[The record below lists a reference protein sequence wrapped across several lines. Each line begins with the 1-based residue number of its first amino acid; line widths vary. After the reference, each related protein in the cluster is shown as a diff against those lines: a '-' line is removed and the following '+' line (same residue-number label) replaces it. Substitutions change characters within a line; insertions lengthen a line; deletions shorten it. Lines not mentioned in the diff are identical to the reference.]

1 MTTDSTDS
9 TVPPRFVV
17 RPRDPRKEDKLLK
30 AGLHPLLARLYAQRG
45 CSIPPASAIGG
56 LLPPTDMLGL
66 DIAATRLAD
75 AIDAGEK
82 LLVVADYD
90 CDGATACA
98 LAVRGL
104 RQMGANVDYL
114 VPNRFET
121 GYGLSPQVVDLALPR
136 KPDLILTVDNGIA
149 SHAGVDHANAHG
161 IEVIVTDHHA
171 VGATLP
177 AARAIVNPNQPG
189 CGFGSRQLAGVG
201 VMFYVLIALRAE
213 LRRRGRFD
221 AASQPKLHTL
231 LDLVAVGTVADLVR
245 LDDNNRLLVRLG
257 LDRLRSGQAQAGIA
271 ALTRVAGRELRRLST
286 ADIGFGIGPRIN
298 AAGRLADMSIG
309 IECLL
314 TDDPARAFDLANQ
327 LDRINA
333 ERRLVQD
340 AMLDRSADLP
350 VDADASAIVLMDASF
365 HAGVTG
371 LVATKLKDRHH
382 RPTLVFAPTG
392 EGQLTGS
399 GRSIPGLHLR
409 DAIDLVTKR
418 APGLVDRFGGH
429 AMAAGLTIAAGGLDE
444 FRSQFCAV
452 VTELLGET
460 PRERVITVDGAL
472 ETAWMRAEIAQM
484 LGAEIWG
491 QAFEAPLFADE
502 FEVIQQRV
510 VGERHV
516 KAALKVAGQRF
527 DAIGFNRMK
536 LPPRGVFAFRVDANE
551 YNGHINTQLVI
562 EHVI

>member
-1 MTTDSTDS
+1 MTDTSA
-9 TVPPRFVV
+9 PPRFVV
-17 RPRDPRKEDKLLK
+17 RPRDPRKEDALVR
-30 AGLHPLLARLYAQRG
+30 AGMHPLLARLYAQRG
-45 CSIPPASAIGG
+45 CSTPPVTGIGK

-66 DIAATRLAD
+66 PDAAERLAD
-75 AIDAGEK
+75 AIEDGEK

-98 LAVRGL
+98 VAVRGL
-104 RQMGANVDYL
+104 RQLGAEVDYL

-136 KPDLILTVDNGIA
+136 RPDLIVTVDNGIA
-149 SHAGVDHANAHG
+149 SHEGVDYANAHG

-177 AARAIVNPNQPG
+177 DARAIVNPNQPG
-189 CGFGSRQLAGVG
+189 CGFASRALAGVG

-213 LRRRGRFD
+213 LRRRGRFT
-221 AASQPKLHTL
+221 AETQPRLDRL

-245 LDDNNRLLVRLG
+245 LDENNRLLVKLG
-257 LDRLRSGQAQAGIA
+257 LERLRSGQANPGIS
-271 ALTRVAGRELRRLST
+271 ALARVAGRELRKLST

-314 TDDPARAFDLANQ
+314 TDDPARAFDLAGE
-327 LDRINA
+327 LDRMNA

-350 VDADASAIVLMDASF
+350 VAPDAPAIVLTDPSF

-382 RPTLVFAPTG
+382 RPAIVFAPSADGAT
-392 EGQLTGS
+392 LTGS
-399 GRSIPGLHLR
+399 GRSIAGLHLR

-418 APGLVDRFGGH
+418 APGLVERFGGH
-429 AMAAGLTIAAGGLDE
+429 AMAAGLTIGAGALDT
-444 FRSQFCAV
+444 FREQFVQV
-452 VTELLGET
+452 VIEQLGSA
-460 PRERVITVDGAL
+460 PQERIVTVDGPL
-472 ETAWMRAEIAQM
+472 ETAWMKAEIAQM

-491 QAFEAPLFADE
+491 QAFDAPLFADE
-502 FEVIQQRV
+502 FEVIQQRI

-516 KAALKVAGQRF
+516 KASLRLNGQRF
-527 DAIGFNRMK
+527 DAIGFNRQK
-536 LPPRGVFAFRVDANE
+536 LPARGVFAYRVDANE
-551 YNGHINTQLVI
+551 FNGHINTQLVI
-562 EHVI
+562 EHVTEA

>member
-1 MTTDSTDS
+1 MSDSA
-9 TVPPRFVV
+9 VPPRFVV
-17 RPRDPRKEDKLLK
+17 RPRDPRKEDALIR

-45 CSIPPASAIGG
+45 CSAPPAASIGK

-66 DIAATRLAD
+66 ADAAERLAD
-75 AIDAGEK
+75 AIEDGER

-104 RQMGANVDYL
+104 RELGATVDYL

-136 KPDLILTVDNGIA
+136 KPDLIVTVDNGIA
-149 SHAGVDHANAHG
+149 SHEGVDYANAHG

-177 AARAIVNPNQPG
+177 DARAIVNPNQPG
-189 CGFGSRQLAGVG
+189 CGFASRQLAGVG

-213 LRRRGRFD
+213 LRARGRFD
-221 AASQPKLHTL
+221 AQTQPRLDKL
-231 LDLVAVGTVADLVR
+231 LDLVAVGTVADLVK
-245 LDDNNRLLVRLG
+245 LDDNNRLLVKLG
-257 LDRLRSGQAQAGIA
+257 LDRLRAGQAQPGIA
-271 ALTRVAGRELRRLST
+271 ALAQVAGRELRRLST

-314 TDDPARAFDLANQ
+314 TDDPARAFDLAGQ

-350 VDADASAIVLMDASF
+350 VDADAQAIVLMDPSF

-382 RPTLVFAPTG
+382 RPAIVFAPNG
-392 EGQLTGS
+392 DGVLTGS

-429 AMAAGLTIAAGGLDE
+429 AMAAGLTIATGALDA
-444 FRSQFCAV
+444 FREAFVQV
-452 VTELLGET
+452 VAEQLGNT
-460 PRERVITVDGAL
+460 PRERIVTVDGPL

-502 FEVIQQRV
+502 FEVIQQRI

-516 KAALKVAGQRF
+516 KASLRVAGQRF
-527 DAIGFNRMK
+527 DAIGFNRQK
-536 LPPRGVFAFRVDANE
+536 LPPRGTFAFRVDANE
-551 YNGHINTQLVI
+551 FNGHINTQLVI
-562 EHVI
+562 EHVV